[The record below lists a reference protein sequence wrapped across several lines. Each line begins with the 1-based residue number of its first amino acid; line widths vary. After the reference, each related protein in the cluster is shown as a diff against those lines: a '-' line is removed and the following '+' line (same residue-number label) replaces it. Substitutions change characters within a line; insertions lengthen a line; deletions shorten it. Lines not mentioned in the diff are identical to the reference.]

1 MTWQELK
8 KYISKMDKCFLDSQV
23 RLYDY
28 KDGEEYEV
36 DLTELLINE
45 CENDEE
51 NDGWVPYLSIN
62 EKEIED
68 ENQTAKASINRFLEP
83 HQD

>member
-68 ENQTAKASINRFLEP
+68 ENQTTKASLNRFLEP

>member
-28 KDGEEYEV
+28 KDGEEYEI
-36 DLTELLINE
+36 DITELLINE
-45 CENDEE
+45 CESDEE

-62 EKEIED
+62 EKEIENED
-68 ENQTAKASINRFLEP
+68 QAKKTGFDRFSESC
-83 HQD
+83 

>member
-8 KYISKMDKCFLDSQV
+8 KFISKLDKSFLDSQV

-28 KDGEEYEV
+28 SNGDEHEIDV
-36 DLTELLINE
+36 TELLINE
-45 CENDEE
+45 RNEEDE

-62 EKEIED
+62 EKGLNNETE
-68 ENQTAKASINRFLEP
+68 TAETGINRFS
-83 HQD
+83 